1 MSGMQVSRPMLVLL
15 GVTLLLTVSSYGVR
29 SWRESAALPPVIEGA
44 VPARPALDAPQAA
57 RESNLQELRSAD
69 LLRPIWPDASTNAMA
84 PRTPLAS
91 AAPAGDGEPA
101 ASVAAP
107 PPGLPPPNFRFIGR
121 YVDDRKHAIFFAHED
136 KLILAHR
143 GQTLPDGFVLKAIHG
158 EKVTV
163 LRPTDGHLFELTLEA
178 P

>member
-15 GVTLLLTVSSYGVR
+15 GVTVLLTVSSYGVR

-44 VPARPALDAPQAA
+44 VPARPAQDEPLPGRDGA
-57 RESNLQELRSAD
+57 SQELRSAD

-91 AAPAGDGEPA
+91 PVSASDGE
-101 ASVAAP
+101 ASATVVAP
-107 PPGLPPPNFRFIGR
+107 SPGLPPPNFRFIGR
-121 YVDDRKHAIFFAHED
+121 YVDGKKHAVFFAHED
-136 KLILAHR
+136 KLILARR
-143 GQTLPDGFVLKAIHG
+143 GETLPDGFVLKAIHG